1 MFIKVSE
8 KIRMCFKIDNLIQD
22 CLYLFS
28 DAEIF
33 PVHLN
38 FWQIAK
44 HNRQGLLMRCGFT
57 VETSGLKMEHRG
69 PN

>member
-8 KIRMCFKIDNLIQD
+8 QIRMCCNFDNLIQD

-28 DAEIF
+28 DVEIF
-33 PVHLN
+33 TAHFK

-44 HNRQGLLMRCGFT
+44 HNRQGLSIRCGFM
-57 VETSGLKMEHRG
+57 VETSGLKMEHRD
-69 PN
+69 PS